1 MYVGN
6 LSLSTSQGQLAEAFT
21 GMQFDVRKANVLM
34 NDQGKSKGAGFV
46 QFSSFEDA
54 QKAVAHCQSQGLVL
68 EGNRLI
74 VQMARQ

>member
-6 LSLSTSQGQLAEAFT
+6 LNLTTTQDQLADAFKS
-21 GMQFDVRKANVLM
+21 MNFDVRKSNVLM

-46 QFSSFEDA
+46 QFGSFEEA
-54 QKAVAHCQSQGLVL
+54 QKAAAQCQSSGLTL

-74 VQMARQ
+74 V

>member
-1 MYVGN
+1 
-6 LSLSTSQGQLAEAFT
+6 
-21 GMQFDVRKANVLM
+21 VRKANVLL

-46 QFSSFEDA
+46 QFGSFEDA
-54 QKAVAHCQSQGLVL
+54 QKAVAHCQSSGLVL

>member
-1 MYVGN
+1 MN
-6 LSLSTSQGQLAEAFT
+6 
-21 GMQFDVRKANVLM
+21 FDVRKANILL

-54 QKAVAHCQSQGLVL
+54 QNAVSQAQSQSLSL

-74 VQMARQ
+74 VQMAKQ